1 MTTNPQPGLGR
12 QRDAGEAA
20 QLRDADAAGR
30 RVSAS
35 NDATG
40 KARSDARES
49 LRWSLTP

>member
-1 MTTNPQPGLGR
+1 MNTNPQPGLGR
-12 QRDAGEAA
+12 LRDADKAA

-30 RVSAS
+30 RVFAS
-35 NDATG
+35 NDAAR